1 MISFK
6 NILAEKHITLSA
18 FAMRMNMTV
27 VDASRLVNGEKE
39 ITPDIAEKLKMV
51 LGVDVAE
58 DYKKPDLENIIQKSK
73 EISSEEALEDV
84 EEWLDEEDEE

>member
-51 LGVDVAE
+51 LGVDVTE
-58 DYKKPDLENIIQKSK
+58 KPEEPEEILE
-73 EISSEEALEDV
+73 EE
-84 EEWLDEEDEE
+84 EEEEDEE